1 MERVHQVL
9 LNMLVTKDIYN
20 KVLYYIDKWVETL
33 AYIELMIRASY
44 QSNIMATPG
53 QAVFG
58 RDMQFNL
65 ASVVDWRV
73 VTATK
78 QQQVDIDNFHEN
90 DKRFTHDYTIGDQV

>member
-1 MERVHQVL
+1 MLLIVL
-9 LNMLVTKDIYN
+9 IINCLL
-20 KVLYYIDKWVETL
+20 YIDPQGETL
-33 AYIELMIRASY
+33 SSIAWVIRASCHR
-44 QSNIMATPG
+44 NIMATPG
-53 QAVFG
+53 QSVYG
-58 RDMQFNL
+58 RYMLFHL